1 MARVRDEDVEALKRI
16 RHTLDEMIASIERR
30 ALLDDPEGA
39 VRELV
44 RAWRETTRFD
54 TTSLLRIVREEM
66 NG

>member
-1 MARVRDEDVEALKRI
+1 MARLRDEDIEALKRI

-44 RAWRETTRFD
+44 RAWRKTQYD

-66 NG
+66 SNG